1 MINIKTFVFN
11 PFQENTYVLSDET
24 RECAIVDPGCNSEKE
39 FNVLFAYISSNKF
52 KPVRL
57 LLTHGHIDHVL
68 GLSVVSE
75 NFQLKP
81 EIHKL
86 DLYLTNDFVS
96 QGKIFGFNARPIL
109 NISVFLEEDIP
120 VLFGNSQLGVLH
132 VPGHTP
138 GSVAFFSHF
147 DKFVITGD
155 VLFQGSIGRTDLP
168 GGDYDVLMESINN
181 KLLNL
186 SDEVRIFPGHGP
198 YSTIGEEKKSNPFLS

>member
-138 GSVAFFSHF
+138 GSFTCTWFGCVLLFHDLGQGARAGVVAAVADHDQHF
-147 DKFVITGD
+147 LIPAARLQF
-155 VLFQGSIGRTDLP
+155 
-168 GGDYDVLMESINN
+168 
-181 KLLNL
+181 
-186 SDEVRIFPGHGP
+186 H
-198 YSTIGEEKKSNPFLS
+198 